1 MMKVGSFILLPCEAG
16 EVARRILRRDG
27 GGVAAAPVSQTA
39 AAATPPPPCCA
50 WSPSP
55 ASQGRRR
62 RPFAFVAGLFLIPF
76 PAFAGQPVDLR
87 PDLAGHA
94 GVVTLG
100 DIFEGVEGAS
110 ARKVVGR
117 APVGGEAVLDAGDVQ
132 LAARSAGLDWANS
145 SGQRRI
151 IVAVMDGPAET
162 ARPAHAVRRTH
173 HSHTAQTLV
182 YARNISV
189 GEILEASDLEWSDE
203 ALAGADAPNQP
214 DEVIGKAARLPLRA
228 GAAVAGHELI
238 AAKVIRRDQM
248 ISVDYEAE
256 GVSLSLAAKAMGDAA
271 VGDTVQ
277 AMNLS
282 SKKVIE
288 AVATAPGHAAVGPGA
303 DAARFPGAAFRTA
316 ANP

>member
-1 MMKVGSFILLPCEAG
+1 M
-16 EVARRILRRDG
+16 
-27 GGVAAAPVSQTA
+27 
-39 AAATPPPPCCA
+39 
-50 WSPSP
+50 
-55 ASQGRRR
+55 
-62 RPFAFVAGLFLIPF
+62 
-76 PAFAGQPVDLR
+76 DLR
-87 PDLAGHA
+87 ADLAGHA

-100 DIFEGVEGAS
+100 DLFDGVDGAA
-110 ARKVVGR
+110 ARKVLGR

-132 LAARSAGLDWANS
+132 LAARSAGLNWANS

-151 IVAVMDGPAET
+151 IVAVMDAPEQPPRASHT
-162 ARPAHAVRRTH
+162 VRRTRR
-173 HSHTAQTLV
+173 SHAAQTLV
-182 YARNISV
+182 YARNVSV

-203 ALAGADAPNQP
+203 AIAGRDTPSQP
-214 DEVIGKAARLPLRA
+214 EQAIGKAARLPLRA
-228 GAAVAGHELI
+228 GAAVAAHELI

-282 SKKVIE
+282 SKKLIE

-303 DAARFPGAAFRTA
+303 DAARFPGSTFRTA

>member
-1 MMKVGSFILLPCEAG
+1 MMSWIKGAF
-16 EVARRILRRDG
+16 RR
-27 GGVAAAPVSQTA
+27 APLA
-39 AAATPPPPCCA
+39 LGAMAFAATLA
-50 WSPSP
+50 SP
-55 ASQGRRR
+55 A
-62 RPFAFVAGLFLIPF
+62 L
-76 PAFAGQPVDLR
+76 AGQPVDLR
-87 PDLAGHA
+87 AELAGHA
-94 GVVTLG
+94 GMVTLG
-100 DIFEGVEGAS
+100 DLFEGVDGAA

-151 IVAVMDGPAET
+151 IVAVMDAPAET
-162 ARPAHAVRRTH
+162 TRPSHAAHRPR
-173 HSHTAQTLV
+173 HSHSAQTLV

-203 ALAGADAPNQP
+203 AIAGPDAPNQP
-214 DEVIGKAARLPLRA
+214 EQAIGKAARLPLRA
-228 GAAVAGHELI
+228 GAAVAQHELI

-248 ISVDYEAE
+248 ISVDYSAE

-288 AVATAPGHAAVGPGA
+288 AVATSPGHASVGPGA
-303 DAARFPGAAFRTA
+303 DAVRFPGATFRTA

>member
-1 MMKVGSFILLPCEAG
+1 MRLSLLCA
-16 EVARRILRRDG
+16 
-27 GGVAAAPVSQTA
+27 VAALAAVAAPALA
-39 AAATPPPPCCA
+39 A
-50 WSPSP
+50 
-55 ASQGRRR
+55 
-62 RPFAFVAGLFLIPF
+62 
-76 PAFAGQPVDLR
+76 QPVDLR
-87 PDLAGHA
+87 SDLAGHA

-100 DIFEGVEGAS
+100 DLFDGIQGA
-110 ARKVVGR
+110 AAAKVLGR
-117 APVGGEAVLDAGDVQ
+117 APMGGEAVLDAGDVQ
-132 LAARSAGLDWANS
+132 LAARAAGLDWANS

-151 IVAVMDGPAET
+151 IVAVMDAPTEM
-162 ARPAHAVRRTH
+162 ARPSHAARR
-173 HSHTAQTLV
+173 SHRSHAAQTLV
-182 YARNISV
+182 YARNIST
-189 GEILEASDLEWSDE
+189 GEMIEASDLEWSDE
-203 ALAGADAPNQP
+203 AVAGPDAPNQP
-214 DEVIGKAARLPLRA
+214 EKAIGKAARLPLRA
-228 GAAVAGHELI
+228 GAAVASHELI

-303 DAARFPGAAFRTA
+303 DAARFPGATFRTA